1 MILDGKQN
9 SFEIREKIKNE
20 IEVVFK
26 NTDKRPGLAVIIV
39 GENSASKVYVNS
51 KIKSCRELGM
61 KSELYSVSEEV
72 DESEIVN
79 LINQLNED
87 DNIDGILVQLPLP
100 AKFREAN
107 IIEAISPK
115 KDVDCFTH
123 ENIGKL
129 FLNEKTSLKP
139 CTPQGI
145 VELLKKYDIE
155 FLGKRVVIIG
165 RSNIVGKPMAL
176 MFINEGATVT
186 VCNSHTKN
194 LINITREA
202 DILVSAVGKPKFITE
217 DMIKKD
223 AIIVDVGINRVEGK
237 LVGDVDFEN
246 VNSKASYITPVPGGV
261 GPMTIAML
269 MKNTFEA
276 FKNNRG

>member
-9 SFEIREKIKNE
+9 SLEIREEIKNE

-61 KSELYSVSEEV
+61 KSELYSMSEEV

-100 AKFREAN
+100 VKFREAN

-129 FLNEKTSLKP
+129 FLNEKRSLKP

-145 VELLKKYDIE
+145 IELLKKYDIE

-176 MFINEGATVT
+176 MFINEGSTVT

-194 LINITREA
+194 LTNITREA

-276 FKNNRG
+276 FKNSRG